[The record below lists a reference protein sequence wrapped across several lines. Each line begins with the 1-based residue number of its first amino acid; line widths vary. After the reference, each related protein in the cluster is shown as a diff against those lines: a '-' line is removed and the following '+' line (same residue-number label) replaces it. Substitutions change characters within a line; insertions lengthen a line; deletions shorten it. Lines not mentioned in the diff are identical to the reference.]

1 MLYLCFLEMARQ
13 VSGQCKEQGLM
24 LIKLWHSY
32 FDHFQVKMKTTLAET
47 AQHTQ
52 KINALLED
60 MTHKFAKVLTIDESK
75 DIEFLELIDKHQK
88 SLELIELLSK
98 SLYEERQETTRLK
111 N

>member
-1 MLYLCFLEMARQ
+1 
-13 VSGQCKEQGLM
+13 M

-32 FDHFQVKMKTTLAET
+32 FDHFQEKMKNTLGET
-47 AQHTQ
+47 GLHTQ
-52 KINALLED
+52 KINSLLED